1 METCVKIVM
10 NDRSVEFT
18 ADLPS
23 LGENSE
29 KKILEYLDT
38 NPNIDV
44 LVKYN
49 DGTEENLSIN
59 INNYIYKN
67 RQKTYLRKLKLTDDV
82 IKNPA
87 DYIIWNKKYDSPY
100 GFDTSKIHI
109 KEIRSNKFETHYFF
123 SKDNMLMITSGSDT
137 ALDQIAYIY
146 NELQSGNTA

>member
-1 METCVKIVM
+1 M

-49 DGTEENLSIN
+49 DGTEEN
-59 INNYIYKN
+59 
-67 RQKTYLRKLKLTDDV
+67 
-82 IKNPA
+82 
-87 DYIIWNKKYDSPY
+87 
-100 GFDTSKIHI
+100 
-109 KEIRSNKFETHYFF
+109 
-123 SKDNMLMITSGSDT
+123 
-137 ALDQIAYIY
+137 
-146 NELQSGNTA
+146 

>member
-1 METCVKIVM
+1 M

-49 DGTEENLSIN
+49 DGTEENLYIN
-59 INNYIYKN
+59 INNYIYEN

-87 DYIIWNKKYDSPY
+87 DYI
-100 GFDTSKIHI
+100 
-109 KEIRSNKFETHYFF
+109 
-123 SKDNMLMITSGSDT
+123 L
-137 ALDQIAYIY
+137 
-146 NELQSGNTA
+146 